1 MARVRALALSASIA
15 AMLFYSLAHAAKA
28 PAETAPSV
36 TEIKGL
42 MQEAMGKRT
51 PLRTLWGQME
61 TRYGTKALPPLLK
74 ILQSEAERDELRWAS
89 LFGVARF
96 AGKRSYGLLKKY
108 SEHKSWLMRDASLR
122 VMAAL
127 GASELRPSVER
138 ALKDKALVV
147 RTTAVDVIGH
157 MKLKAS
163 APLLVEALFDPANYR
178 KDHPLWIHSHIL
190 GVLRGFKY
198 EAAMPRLVELLEAKK
213 DSKLQAQVV
222 ATLETITGK
231 NFGEKPIHEQ
241 IYLWKRHATSEKVF

>member
-1 MARVRALALSASIA
+1 MARFLVATAFAVAVLTPYAQ
-15 AMLFYSLAHAAKA
+15 AAKA
-28 PAETAPSV
+28 PADTGPSV

-42 MQEAMGKRT
+42 MQTAMGKRT
-51 PLRTLWGQME
+51 PLRVLWGQME
-61 TRYGTKALPPLLK
+61 SRYGTKALPPLLR
-74 ILQSEAERDELRWAS
+74 ILQSEAEKDELRWAS

-108 SEHKSWLMRDASLR
+108 AEHKSWLMRDASLR

-127 GASELRPSVER
+127 GAQELRPTVER

-178 KDHPLWIHSHIL
+178 KDHPLWIHGHIL
-190 GVLRGFKY
+190 QVLREFKY

-213 DSKLQAQVV
+213 DSKLRAQVV
-222 ATLETITGK
+222 ATLETITGRD
-231 NFGEKPIHEQ
+231 FGDKPVSEQ
-241 IYLWKRHATSEKVF
+241 VYLWKRHALSEKTF